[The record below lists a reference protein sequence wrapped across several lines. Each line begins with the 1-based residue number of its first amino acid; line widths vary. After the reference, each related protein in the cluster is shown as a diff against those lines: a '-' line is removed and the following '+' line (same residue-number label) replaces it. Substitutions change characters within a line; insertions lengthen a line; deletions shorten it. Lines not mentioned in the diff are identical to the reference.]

1 MEENNIYTEAGTYTP
16 ANLPSVD
23 IFTPPSIGSV
33 LGPELVNSAKV
44 DAPLQLENVS
54 PQVNAIVSDIRRNTL
69 STLRNMQNIENSRGS
84 TYKDPNYAGDEIAR
98 SINPNHGKIKLTK
111 NIPITETHEVL
122 SDGVTWVPKYKYY
135 KPGIDNDV
143 LNTSLQTNSE
153 RFWNPIQRLQVKV
166 TRGAIADIAS
176 FVYGIGE
183 AAITGRAESIFDNS
197 FARYVDD
204 LDKKSDF
211 AYKNYYT
218 KEQSNLGFNNY
229 TYDKVLGG
237 SEFTLRMLG
246 SEALIALATGG
257 TSLPASL
264 SRRFGQAALTT
275 GRIASKAEELSMM
288 GKYASKVIGL
298 MQKPIIQTAGRTG
311 MVLAGGGEEAVQLA
325 NAIRKGGRIGENLL
339 QARFAVTGSMYE
351 AGFEARHYRQEAEN
365 NFWEY
370 YRQKGLEPSADDIK
384 KFNDKV
390 NNTEWGVFAANMAI
404 LSTSNLA
411 LFGNML
417 NIKNPFGKILGDGLS
432 GVYDKSIG
440 KIGTTLIDGSYKSLN
455 ANILNKAAAYA
466 KPFAEGIFWEGIF
479 EEGLQGVASNTYKNF
494 VETSY
499 DKNAMK
505 NTKDFIDAFGKA
517 FHDQYTGKEGLEE
530 VVIGGIIGGLF
541 GGIGGIRETTNKYNL
556 AKNQATVLNAQKEFT
571 DNLTSNLYTNSQL
584 ISLLAHN
591 NRLQS
596 ILDKIDNSNDSFDK
610 AYSSTEGL
618 VSMLQASHS
627 VEKEGQFK
635 DVLSASIRGMDNTK
649 LAEQYNIST
658 EEANI
663 LKNDIADNMDKI
675 SEDYSTF
682 REAGKYL
689 FRGKIGGVE
698 IDGKIMNPQNLIDA
712 YAYINTMGKFSDRTA
727 SDTFSQFQKKLAEST
742 TNSNIVEQFGT
753 VMALKT
759 AGQRQLEELNNLQ
772 KTEKELIS
780 KRDSIEKEIREL
792 GIKQTINPELSSLE
806 ETRLKLSDDLNNI
819 QQEIQNATSKKDT
832 VWRALID
839 NFYKKLG
846 DKGYL
851 PQVDLDTF
859 DTQFKNL
866 KESFEN
872 LDLSEPDKLEL
883 EGLLNTFDKANKM
896 SKSFQTL
903 SKNLTNPSFRYKT
916 YQGLFSTKRARNA
929 SVNDLTKDTF
939 LQLHNID
946 TKVGETLSEN
956 IYDSPI
962 TNDVINELEEKGEVS
977 DQYVQH
983 VINRLYNN
991 RTLTPNENKVYNEYK
1006 EDIDNEI
1013 KERKENPLEDISD
1026 DTIIDNNNIRIRELQ
1041 KEIDKLYILLK
1052 SPNVN
1057 KNNNEE
1063 INKLIEPLLKQIQD
1077 IEDEN
1082 SKLLPIS
1089 ELRNTSVKDQ
1099 EPNSFNISDST
1110 TMEELGKIG
1119 DELNNRANDLRLQV
1133 REIINNEIIKLKL
1146 EQDSLHK
1153 SNNKIEL
1160 EKGIK
1165 EQEIK
1170 ILFHIANKLKKEQ
1183 DEIKD
1188 THINMSNDSKN
1199 SDVLITEDIKKT
1211 RANKGVS
1218 NVYGK
1223 QYSKSEIQ
1231 RFKNNDLYNINR
1243 MISIFTGIFKI
1254 GTLYTVEEIDELF
1267 RKNGYK
1273 LSKHDRILLD
1283 TFKDFAK
1290 KSGVKYTFD
1299 ANPMRGYDE
1308 EGNYLSPKGYY
1319 NLDTHTIV
1327 FNIGNLIA
1335 DATNVESDTFIQ
1347 DRMSILMETFIHET
1361 IHSATAYAIENEK
1374 VLKDD
1379 HKVALY
1385 NLYNSF
1391 LREQKRYEKRTGNTS
1406 QSIYGFTNLDEY
1418 TANIAGERFI
1428 KELRLNRDKLS
1439 ILLEAFGLKTSTV
1452 KDIIRNSKILSEAY
1466 DSDRALDPL
1475 ETSDNFDNAIEQRY
1489 EDLEALEE
1497 GTDPV
1502 LNEMFKG
1509 LERLVEEYSDKYSYP
1524 EKEEDFEDMS
1534 FEDKLNYIKTNTDF
1548 YILDEEG
1555 NEILDKASQEEIKRF
1570 EELESSKDYSN
1581 PEYKSLKDKV
1591 QKSISIDNR
1600 EFGGFKLSEIIELE
1614 NEAKERRVITETQT
1628 QTVTPKKLQEFNEKT
1643 YSKSLQK
1650 DNGDP
1655 TMSQVYEGAYVK
1667 EGGKNGNSIHHIKL
1681 NTILNKSLEKGYSI
1695 VLEVFESGNKD
1706 NRVREKHIVTSE
1718 NIEDISNKFDS
1729 ISNITITLKKGDSE
1743 IKLTKPNHI
1752 SHFSYVGDLLN
1763 LLDLK
1768 PYYITG
1774 QSSGYIL
1781 LYKDNIDGTIS
1792 PINSEFTITRNGIQL
1807 PFDREESNNLKPD
1820 DEVELIYDP
1829 EDDYNKN
1836 LSKNSR
1842 NKMARIYVMSNNK
1855 LIGVLKSTDNN
1866 TDNANWKILHAV
1878 RKKVIESYD
1887 NNKPNEKVS
1896 ISQYS
1901 HKGLPI
1907 INLDSL
1913 GNPIEYDLQN
1923 EDVESFGYVNSD
1935 GNIILENEVGYFD
1948 SRYVNGVKN
1957 SKSFP
1962 IAVIKY
1968 GSGKF
1973 AFPINIKTIN
1983 VGEKAVQEFDNY
1995 MNNDSLTIEQKRL
2008 RINGLLEKY
2017 NVGDKSLYWKS
2028 NKNTSTQI
2036 RESLSN
2042 AVETVNIMN
2051 FNKVKTSDKS
2061 INIDLKNPFF
2071 AGKFRLNFT
2080 DIIDPDIVS
2089 INTVTKEVISQ
2100 SVYDNFKSKNKIHPA
2115 TLKSILNKVDNG
2127 TQLSLR
2133 EQEMFD
2139 FYKKTELVSST
2150 KMKSKSNK
2158 GKDKSNE
2165 NTCK

>member
-16 ANLPSVD
+16 VNLPSVD

-135 KPGIDNDV
+135 KPGIDNDA

-211 AYKNYYT
+211 DYKNYYT

-229 TYDKVLGG
+229 TYDKALGG
-237 SEFTLRMLG
+237 AEFTLRMLG

-275 GRIASKAEELSMM
+275 GRITSKAEELGMM

-466 KPFAEGIFWEGIF
+466 KPFAEDIFWEGIF

-517 FHDQYTGKEGLEE
+517 FHDQYTSKEGIEE

-541 GGIGGIRETTNKYNL
+541 GGIRGIGKTTNKYNL

-596 ILDKIDNSNDSFDK
+596 ILDKIDNSNNSFDK
-610 AYSSTEGL
+610 AYSSTESL

-635 DVLSASIRGMDNTK
+635 DVLSVSIRGMDSAK

-663 LKNDIADNMDKI
+663 LKNDIADNTDKI

-780 KRDSIEKEIREL
+780 KKDSIEKEIREL
-792 GIKQTINPELSSLE
+792 GIKQTINPELSSLD

-859 DTQFKNL
+859 NTQFKNL

-991 RTLTPNENKVYNEYK
+991 RTLTPNENKIYNEYK

-1041 KEIDKLYILLK
+1041 KEIDKLYTLLK

-1063 INKLIEPLLKQIQD
+1063 VNKLIEPLLKQIQD

-1099 EPNSFNISDST
+1099 EPNSLNISDST

-1133 REIINNEIIKLKL
+1133 REIINNEIIKLTL

-1160 EKGIK
+1160 EKSIK
-1165 EQEIK
+1165 EQENK
-1170 ILFHIANKLKKEQ
+1170 ILFYIANTLKKEK
-1183 DEIKD
+1183 EISRKD
-1188 THINMSNDSKN
+1188 IVKGELNDFEDSKVKN
-1199 SDVLITEDIKKT
+1199 
-1211 RANKGVS
+1211 NK
-1218 NVYGK
+1218 
-1223 QYSKSEIQ
+1223 YSQSEIE
-1231 RFKNNDLYNINR
+1231 RFKNNDLYTINR
-1243 MISIFTGIFKI
+1243 LISMFSDLIDFGKIYTIDEIYDIFKSN
-1254 GTLYTVEEIDELF
+1254 
-1267 RKNGYK
+1267 KYK
-1273 LSKHDRILLD
+1273 LSRADEKLLD
-1283 TFKDFAK
+1283 IFKNFARESNVK
-1290 KSGVKYTFD
+1290 FSFDLQPHSSMQEFYKGGVERR
-1299 ANPMRGYDE
+1299 AVA
-1308 EGNYLSPKGYY
+1308 YY
-1319 NLDTHTIV
+1319 NPSNHSVI
-1327 FNIGNLIA
+1327 FNIGNIISNGGMIDIKNFDNYMNFL
-1335 DATNVESDTFIQ
+1335 F
-1347 DRMSILMETFIHET
+1347 ETLVHET
-1361 IHSATAYAIENEK
+1361 IHSATASSIENKNIDENGK
-1374 VLKDD
+1374 K
-1379 HKVALY
+1379 ALY
-1385 NLYNSF
+1385 KLYDIF
-1391 LREQKRYEKRTGNTS
+1391 LKERYRYENRENES
-1406 QSIYGFTNLDEY
+1406 SDNIYGFVNLHEL
-1418 TANIAGERFI
+1418 TANIAGDDFI
-1428 KELRLNRDKLS
+1428 KVLRNNQN
-1439 ILLEAFGLKTSTV
+1439 LLQSLLVSLGIKTDVV
-1452 KDIIRNSKILSEAY
+1452 KQIINNSKILSESY
-1466 DSDRALDPL
+1466 DYDRILDPL
-1475 ETSDNFDNAIEQRY
+1475 EVSTDAKNSIEERYNELEAIE
-1489 EDLEALEE
+1489 A
-1497 GTDPV
+1497 GNDPI

-1509 LERLVEEYSDKYSYP
+1509 LDRLIDHYNSKYSFSK
-1524 EKEEDFEDMS
+1524 KEEDFDNMS
-1534 FEDKLNYIKTNTDF
+1534 FEDKLNYIKNNTDF

-1555 NEILDKASQEEIKRF
+1555 NEVLDKASQDEIKRF

-1907 INLDSL
+1907 INLDGL

-1948 SRYVNGVKN
+1948 SRYVDGVKN

-1962 IAVIKY
+1962 IVVIKY

-2051 FNKVKTSDKS
+2051 FGKVKTSDKS

-2115 TLKSILNKVDNG
+2115 TLKSILNKVNNG

>member
-1 MEENNIYTEAGTYTP
+1 
-16 ANLPSVD
+16 
-23 IFTPPSIGSV
+23 
-33 LGPELVNSAKV
+33 
-44 DAPLQLENVS
+44 
-54 PQVNAIVSDIRRNTL
+54 
-69 STLRNMQNIENSRGS
+69 
-84 TYKDPNYAGDEIAR
+84 
-98 SINPNHGKIKLTK
+98 
-111 NIPITETHEVL
+111 
-122 SDGVTWVPKYKYY
+122 
-135 KPGIDNDV
+135 
-143 LNTSLQTNSE
+143 
-153 RFWNPIQRLQVKV
+153 
-166 TRGAIADIAS
+166 
-176 FVYGIGE
+176 
-183 AAITGRAESIFDNS
+183 
-197 FARYVDD
+197 
-204 LDKKSDF
+204 
-211 AYKNYYT
+211 
-218 KEQSNLGFNNY
+218 
-229 TYDKVLGG
+229 
-237 SEFTLRMLG
+237 
-246 SEALIALATGG
+246 
-257 TSLPASL
+257 
-264 SRRFGQAALTT
+264 
-275 GRIASKAEELSMM
+275 
-288 GKYASKVIGL
+288 
-298 MQKPIIQTAGRTG
+298 
-311 MVLAGGGEEAVQLA
+311 
-325 NAIRKGGRIGENLL
+325 
-339 QARFAVTGSMYE
+339 
-351 AGFEARHYRQEAEN
+351 
-365 NFWEY
+365 
-370 YRQKGLEPSADDIK
+370 
-384 KFNDKV
+384 
-390 NNTEWGVFAANMAI
+390 
-404 LSTSNLA
+404 
-411 LFGNML
+411 
-417 NIKNPFGKILGDGLS
+417 
-432 GVYDKSIG
+432 
-440 KIGTTLIDGSYKSLN
+440 
-455 ANILNKAAAYA
+455 
-466 KPFAEGIFWEGIF
+466 
-479 EEGLQGVASNTYKNF
+479 
-494 VETSY
+494 
-499 DKNAMK
+499 
-505 NTKDFIDAFGKA
+505 
-517 FHDQYTGKEGLEE
+517 
-530 VVIGGIIGGLF
+530 
-541 GGIGGIRETTNKYNL
+541 
-556 AKNQATVLNAQKEFT
+556 
-571 DNLTSNLYTNSQL
+571 
-584 ISLLAHN
+584 
-591 NRLQS
+591 
-596 ILDKIDNSNDSFDK
+596 
-610 AYSSTEGL
+610 
-618 VSMLQASHS
+618 
-627 VEKEGQFK
+627 
-635 DVLSASIRGMDNTK
+635 
-649 LAEQYNIST
+649 
-658 EEANI
+658 
-663 LKNDIADNMDKI
+663 
-675 SEDYSTF
+675 
-682 REAGKYL
+682 
-689 FRGKIGGVE
+689 
-698 IDGKIMNPQNLIDA
+698 
-712 YAYINTMGKFSDRTA
+712 
-727 SDTFSQFQKKLAEST
+727 
-742 TNSNIVEQFGT
+742 
-753 VMALKT
+753 
-759 AGQRQLEELNNLQ
+759 
-772 KTEKELIS
+772 
-780 KRDSIEKEIREL
+780 
-792 GIKQTINPELSSLE
+792 
-806 ETRLKLSDDLNNI
+806 
-819 QQEIQNATSKKDT
+819 
-832 VWRALID
+832 
-839 NFYKKLG
+839 
-846 DKGYL
+846 
-851 PQVDLDTF
+851 
-859 DTQFKNL
+859 
-866 KESFEN
+866 
-872 LDLSEPDKLEL
+872 
-883 EGLLNTFDKANKM
+883 
-896 SKSFQTL
+896 
-903 SKNLTNPSFRYKT
+903 
-916 YQGLFSTKRARNA
+916 
-929 SVNDLTKDTF
+929 
-939 LQLHNID
+939 
-946 TKVGETLSEN
+946 
-956 IYDSPI
+956 
-962 TNDVINELEEKGEVS
+962 
-977 DQYVQH
+977 
-983 VINRLYNN
+983 
-991 RTLTPNENKVYNEYK
+991 
-1006 EDIDNEI
+1006 
-1013 KERKENPLEDISD
+1013 
-1026 DTIIDNNNIRIRELQ
+1026 
-1041 KEIDKLYILLK
+1041 
-1052 SPNVN
+1052 
-1057 KNNNEE
+1057 
-1063 INKLIEPLLKQIQD
+1063 
-1077 IEDEN
+1077 
-1082 SKLLPIS
+1082 
-1089 ELRNTSVKDQ
+1089 
-1099 EPNSFNISDST
+1099 
-1110 TMEELGKIG
+1110 
-1119 DELNNRANDLRLQV
+1119 
-1133 REIINNEIIKLKL
+1133 
-1146 EQDSLHK
+1146 
-1153 SNNKIEL
+1153 
-1160 EKGIK
+1160 
-1165 EQEIK
+1165 
-1170 ILFHIANKLKKEQ
+1170 
-1183 DEIKD
+1183 
-1188 THINMSNDSKN
+1188 
-1199 SDVLITEDIKKT
+1199 
-1211 RANKGVS
+1211 
-1218 NVYGK
+1218 
-1223 QYSKSEIQ
+1223 
-1231 RFKNNDLYNINR
+1231 

-1391 LREQKRYEKRTGNTS
+1391 LREQKRYENRTGNAS
-1406 QSIYGFTNLDEY
+1406 QGIYGFTNLDEY

-1466 DSDRALDPL
+1466 DSDRVLDPL

-1524 EKEEDFEDMS
+1524 EKEEDFDNMS
-1534 FEDKLNYIKTNTDF
+1534 FEDKLNYIKNNTDF

-1555 NEILDKASQEEIKRF
+1555 NEVLDKASQDEIKRF

-1907 INLDSL
+1907 INLDGL

-1948 SRYVNGVKN
+1948 SRYVDGVKN

-1983 VGEKAVQEFDNY
+1983 VGEKAIQEFDNY

-2051 FNKVKTSDKS
+2051 FGKVKTSDKS

-2150 KMKSKSNK
+2150 KIKSKSNK